1 MPSRK
6 SLKDKFDRL
15 ADALEERARF
25 FDDIGAQFMIDPDPG
40 RKRGSR
46 PGRGPA
52 VRESG
57 PPTAGDPASKL
68 VPRRPPSPED
78 VKNLEQAVRGCALCP
93 LSRLRTHAV
102 PGEGDW
108 GTELMFIGEGPGR
121 DEDLQGRP
129 FVGRAGQLLTKII
142 AAMEFR
148 REDVY
153 ITNVVKC
160 RPPENRV
167 PHREEIEACSPYLI
181 RQIDMIRPRA
191 IVTLG
196 KTPTDFFIPS
206 RLGMTALRGRFGEHR
221 GIPVMPT
228 FHPAYLVRNER
239 NRELRRMVWED
250 MQKVMALLGKK

>member
-1 MPSRK
+1 
-6 SLKDKFDRL
+6 LKNKMDRL
-15 ADALEERARF
+15 AEALKERARF
-25 FDDIGAQFMIDPDPG
+25 FDNIGAQFMIDPDPG
-40 RKRGSR
+40 RKKTPRSATR
-46 PGRGPA
+46 RA
-52 VRESG
+52 VQAPE
-57 PPTAGDPASKL
+57 PASVGKAASKSE
-68 VPRRPPSPED
+68 PRRPPSPED
-78 VKNLEQAVRGCALCP
+78 IKALEQAVLGCGLCP
-93 LSRLRTHAV
+93 LSRLRTNAV
-102 PGEGDW
+102 PGEGNW
-108 GTELMFIGEGPGR
+108 SAELMFIGEGPGR

-142 AAMEFR
+142 AAMGFR

-153 ITNVVKC
+153 IGNVVKC

-167 PHREEIEACSPYLI
+167 PHREEIEACSPYLL
-181 RQIDMIRPRA
+181 RQIDMIRPRV

-206 RLGMTALRGRFGEHR
+206 RLGMTALRGRFGEYR

-239 NRELRRMVWED
+239 NRELKRMVWED